1 MSKQDG
7 EGVGSVGGVVPPTR
21 RTRRDGLCPRCGR
34 PPTRCL
40 CGSREPASHGKS
52 RARVQ
57 RKTHRGE
64 TRTAIWGL
72 SLPEAELRGLAG
84 ELARACGTTSSV
96 ENGIIELQG
105 DHQDVVARALEGRGY
120 GVELS

>member
-1 MSKQDG
+1 MSKRDRG
-7 EGVGSVGGVVPPTR
+7 GVGSVGGVVPPTR
-21 RTRRDGLCPRCGR
+21 RDGLCPRCGR
-34 PPTRCL
+34 PSTRCI
-40 CGSREPASHGKS
+40 CRSPEPASRGKS

-57 RKTHRGE
+57 RKTRRGE

-72 SLPEAELRGLAG
+72 SLPEAELRALAG

-96 ENGIIELQG
+96 ENGLIELQG